1 MDMSGDYLIAAT
13 RDHVWAALNDPAILK
28 QAIPGCEDLQKLSDT
43 EMEAV
48 ASVSLGPVKAKFKGK
63 VSLSD
68 LDPPNSYTLAGEG
81 MGGPAGFAKGS
92 AHVRLTP
99 EPNGT
104 RLHYTVNASIGGR
117 LAQLGQRLIDG
128 AAKKMADDFFH
139 RFAALAAQGDQATMM
154 TDPKDKTIAAPA
166 TSNAADGLSGARD
179 LSHIPRSPTG
189 RAAKPGERVFEP
201 PLWWA
206 GVIIAIGL
214 LIIGVTSIR

>member
-1 MDMSGDYLIAAT
+1 MDMSGDYLIAAS
-13 RDHVWAALNDPAILK
+13 REHVWAALNDPAILK

-63 VSLSD
+63 VTLSD
-68 LDPPNSYTLAGEG
+68 LDPPNGYTLAGEG
-81 MGGPAGFAKGS
+81 VGGPAGFAKGS
-92 AHVRLTP
+92 ARVRLTS
-99 EPNGT
+99 ETDGT

-139 RFAALAAQGDQATMM
+139 RFAALAAQGNQTTMT
-154 TDPKDKTIAAPA
+154 TDPQGKKTAAPA
-166 TSNAADGLSGARD
+166 TSDGADGLLGARD
-179 LSHIPRSPTG
+179 LSHIPRTPAG
-189 RAAKPGERVFEP
+189 RLAKPGERVFEP

-206 GVIIAIGL
+206 GVFIAIGL
-214 LIIGVTSIR
+214 IIIGVTSIR